1 MMTPLLAHIAGQ
13 SPVTVW
19 LFKVFELGFTI
30 LPTLDK
36 AATVKEDPVI

>member
-13 SPVTVW
+13 SPAVW
-19 LFKVFELGFTI
+19 LFKVLELGFTI